1 MNPYMGTNVDF
12 DRRTPE
18 MPLNAIQSPTT
29 DISVFAL
36 EAQPIAAKGL
46 AAFIGE
52 SPGFTWAGSAQSIT
66 AALDRLKTQPTTVAM
81 VDNSIGMRPSLQ
93 FVADLKQMSP
103 ATAPILWVHDLSEI
117 DSMRVIQMGA
127 RGVFKKTND
136 LEQLLDCLQTV
147 AQGGVWL
154 ANLETAEQPHFRATM
169 KLTPREREIALCVC
183 RGLRN
188 REIGERLTIT
198 PGTVKVHLMHIFE
211 KTGVKDRFEL
221 ALRGRQILGI
231 NRLPSVEDGMSQNL
245 EALSTKVER

>member
-1 MNPYMGTNVDF
+1 MGSTVD
-12 DRRTPE
+12 
-18 MPLNAIQSPTT
+18 QVSSG

-36 EAQPIAAKGL
+36 EAQPVAAKGL
-46 AAFIGE
+46 AAFVGE
-52 SPGFTWAGSAQSIT
+52 TPGFTWAGTSASIT
-66 AALDRLKTQPTTVAM
+66 GALDRLRAQPSTVVM

-93 FVADLKQMSP
+93 FVSDLKQMSP
-103 ATAPILWVHDLSEI
+103 STMPILWVHDMSEV
-117 DSMRVIQMGA
+117 DSVRVIQMGA

-136 LEQLLDCLQTV
+136 LDQLIDCLQTV

-154 ANLETAEQPHFRATM
+154 ANLDVDQPHYRSTM

-183 RGLRN
+183 KGMRN

-198 PGTVKVHLMHIFE
+198 AGTVKVHLMHIFE

-231 NRLPSVEDGMSQNL
+231 NRLVPVGDNVEAPSTTAG
-245 EALSTKVER
+245 TKVEC

>member
-1 MNPYMGTNVDF
+1 MRVALAPPINMTTTMTQP
-12 DRRTPE
+12 P
-18 MPLNAIQSPTT
+18 PTE
-29 DISVFAL
+29 ISVFAL
-36 EAQPIAAKGL
+36 EAQPVAAKGL

-52 SPGFTWAGSAQSIT
+52 SPGFRWAGSTPSIT
-66 AALDRLKTQPTTVAM
+66 AALDRLRIQPATIAM
-81 VDNSIGMRPSLQ
+81 VDNSVGMRSSLQ
-93 FVADLKQMSP
+93 FVSDLKQTSP
-103 ATAPILWVHDLSEI
+103 ATAPILWVHDMSEI
-117 DSMRVIQMGA
+117 DSVRVIQMGA

-154 ANLETAEQPHFRATM
+154 ANLEQSEPVHFRATM

-221 ALRGRQILGI
+221 ALRGRQLLGI
-231 NRLPSVEDGMSQNL
+231 NKVVAPVETPLEGNL
-245 EALSTKVER
+245 VAVGTKVDC